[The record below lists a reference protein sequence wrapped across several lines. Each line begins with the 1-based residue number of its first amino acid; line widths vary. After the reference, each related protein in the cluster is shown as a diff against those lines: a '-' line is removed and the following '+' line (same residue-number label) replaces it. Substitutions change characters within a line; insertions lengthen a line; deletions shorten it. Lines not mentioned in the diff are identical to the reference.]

1 MKIIECFTFVAAL
14 LALTGC
20 GSTSSQTDGA
30 SSAAPAQGQ
39 VKIYSLE
46 DVSHELE
53 QAGVK
58 LDGEE
63 VAAHAFFKEHPAYH
77 VCKDIDGAATVA
89 VMRNR
94 RLDPKADDQ
103 YIVIGYRS
111 GKISEL
117 DIGPPQF
124 SAANVASYCP

>member
-1 MKIIECFTFVAAL
+1 MKIIECFTSVAAL

-30 SSAAPAQGQ
+30 SSAPAQGQ

-58 LDGEE
+58 PDGEE
-63 VAAHAFFKEHPAYH
+63 VAAHVFFKEHSAYH
-77 VCKDIDGAATVA
+77 VCMDIDGAATVA

-124 SAANVASYCP
+124 SAANVARYCP